1 MLPFYVVATVL
12 VVGAL
17 VVGSLWSHPGRPL
30 DVRTVQATGTPS
42 ASRVQSRATIVPS
55 AVRGNAPWAL
65 SALPECFRQELAARG
80 PLRFVRSRLPA
91 GARAI
96 AAGTVLNQADCVVTF
111 GVRTIG
117 VMRGDVRLVV
127 PPDTRAFV
135 AGGSLAV
142 LRRAG
147 ANAELRVYRAGDGG
161 PLRL

>member
-17 VVGSLWSHPGRPL
+17 VIGSLRSHPGKPL

-42 ASRVQSRATIVPS
+42 ASRVQSRATIVPF

-65 SALPECFRQELAARG
+65 SALPECFRQELAVRG
-80 PLRFVRSRLPA
+80 PIAFVRAHLAPA
-91 GARAI
+91 AHAI
-96 AAGTVLNQADCVVTF
+96 PAGTVLNQADCVVTF

-117 VMRGDVRLVV
+117 VMRGDVRLVI
-127 PPDTRAFV
+127 PPDTRAFA

-147 ANAELRVYRAGDGG
+147 ASAELRVYRAGDGG
-161 PLRL
+161 PLRF